1 MAFLKK
7 LKTPAWF
14 KKYQVKKR
22 RRQQGKTDYKQ
33 RRNLVKQAKN
43 KYNSPKY
50 RLVVRFTNRKIIC
63 QVVYATIIGDRTVCQ
78 ALSTELPNY
87 GIKAGLTNYAAAYA
101 TGLLVGRRLLK
112 KYGMDDE
119 FKGVEE
125 TNAEEYHIEDEH
137 EGDRRPFKVL
147 LDVGL
152 MRTSVGARCFGALKG
167 AADAGLHVPHTTKKF
182 PGYEPPAEKGADP
195 NYEAET
201 HKARILGGHVG
212 EYMEMLE
219 EEDPTKYEAHFS
231 KFIAEGVG
239 GGDVQDMYSE
249 AHAKIKEDPSYT
261 PKDAKTVENKRVGN
275 SIVPPDGK
283 KYQRNVK
290 LSLKQR
296 KEKVKQ
302 KITNA
307 QKKALAA
314 AAADDDE

>member
-7 LKTPAWF
+7 LKTCAWF

-22 RRQQGKTDYKQ
+22 RRYQGKTDYKQ
-33 RRNLVKQAKN
+33 RRNMVKQAKN

-50 RLVVRFTNRKIIC
+50 RLVVRFTNKRIIV
-63 QVVYATIIGDRTVCQ
+63 QVAYATIIGDRTVCQ
-78 ALSTELPNY
+78 ALSTELPKY
-87 GIKAGLTNYAAAYA
+87 GITCGLTNYAAAYA
-101 TGLLVGRRLLK
+101 TGLLCGRRLLK

-119 FKGVEE
+119 FKGVGEH
-125 TNAEEYHIEDEH
+125 NAEEYHIEDEH

-152 MRTSVGARCFGALKG
+152 MRTSVGARCFGAMKG
-167 AADAGLHVPHTTKKF
+167 AADAGLHVPHTAKRF
-182 PGYEPPAEKGADP
+182 PGYEAPAEKGADP

-201 HKARILGGHVG
+201 HKARIMGAHVG

-231 KFIAEGVG
+231 KFIAAGIDG
-239 GGDVQDMYSE
+239 GKIQEMYSD
-249 AHAKIKEDPSYT
+249 AHGKIKADPT
-261 PKDAKTVENKRVGN
+261 CAPKDAKAVDIKRVGN
-275 SIVPPDGK
+275 NIISPDGK
-283 KYQRNVK
+283 KYQRNTK
-290 LSLKQR
+290 LTLKQR
-296 KEKVKQ
+296 KEKVRQ
-302 KITNA
+302 KIANA

>member
-7 LKTPAWF
+7 LKTTAWF

-33 RRNLVKQAKN
+33 RRNMVKQAKN

-63 QVVYATIIGDRTVCQ
+63 QIVYATIIGDRTVCQ
-78 ALSTELPNY
+78 AQSTELPNY

-125 TNAEEYHIEDEH
+125 HNAEEYHIEEEH

-152 MRTSVGARCFGALKG
+152 VRTSVGCRVFGAMKG
-167 AADAGLHVPHTTKKF
+167 AADAGLHVPHSTKRF

-195 NYEAET
+195 TYEAET

-219 EEDPTKYEAHFS
+219 EEDPTKYEAHFA

-239 GGDVQDMYSE
+239 GGDIQDMYSD

-261 PKDAKTVENKRVGN
+261 PKEAKSLENKRVGN
-275 SIVPPDGK
+275 SITCGDS
-283 KYQRNVK
+283 KYTRNVK
-290 LSLKQR
+290 LTLKQR
-296 KEKVKQ
+296 KEKVRQ
-302 KITNA
+302 KISTA
-307 QKKALAA
+307 QKKAMAA

>member
-7 LKTPAWF
+7 LKTTAWF

-22 RRQQGKTDYKQ
+22 RRYQGKTDYKQ
-33 RRNLVKQAKN
+33 RRNMVKQAKN

-50 RLVVRFTNRKIIC
+50 RLVVRFTNRRVIV
-63 QVVYATIIGDRTVCQ
+63 QVAYATIIGDRTVCQ

-87 GIKAGLTNYAAAYA
+87 GISCGLTNYAAAYA
-101 TGLLVGRRLLK
+101 TGLLCGRRLLK

-125 TNAEEYHIEDEH
+125 HNGEEYHIEDEH

-152 MRTSVGARCFGALKG
+152 MRTSVGARCFGAMKG
-167 AADAGLHVPHTTKKF
+167 AADAGLHVPHTAKRF

-201 HKARILGGHVG
+201 HAARITGGHVG

-219 EEDPTKYEAHFS
+219 EEDPTKYEAHFA
-231 KFIAEGVG
+231 KFIEAGVG
-239 GGDVQDMYSE
+239 GGEIADMYKNG
-249 AHAKIKEDPSYT
+249 HAKIKEDPTYK
-261 PKDAKTVENKRVGN
+261 PKDAKTVEIKRVGN
-275 SIVPPDGK
+275 QIVSPDGK
-283 KYQRNVK
+283 KYQRNAK
-290 LSLKQR
+290 LTLKQR
-296 KEKVKQ
+296 KEKVRQ
-302 KITNA
+302 KIANA

>member
-7 LKTPAWF
+7 LKTTAWF

-22 RRQQGKTDYKQ
+22 RRYQGKTDYKQ
-33 RRNLVKQAKN
+33 RRNMVKQAKN

-50 RLVVRFTNRKIIC
+50 RLVVRFSNKRITV

-78 ALSTELPNY
+78 ALSSELPKY
-87 GIKAGLTNYAAAYA
+87 GITCGLTNYAAAYA
-101 TGLLVGRRLLK
+101 TGLLCGRRLLK

-119 FKGVEE
+119 FKGVSEH
-125 TNAEEYHIEDEH
+125 NAEEYHIEDEH

-152 MRTSVGARCFGALKG
+152 MRTSVGARCFGAMKG
-167 AADAGLHVPHTTKKF
+167 AADAGCHVPHTAKRF
-182 PGYEPPAEKGADP
+182 PGYEAPSERGAEP
-195 NYEAET
+195 NYDAET

-231 KFIAEGVG
+231 TFIKNGIDG
-239 GGDVQDMYSE
+239 GKIQDMYSG
-249 AHAKIKEDPSYT
+249 AHAKIKSDPTYT
-261 PKDAKTVENKRVGN
+261 PKDSKPVENKRVGN
-275 SIVPPDGK
+275 NIVPAGGK
-283 KYQRNVK
+283 KYQRNIK
-290 LSLKQR
+290 LTLKQR
-296 KEKVKQ
+296 KEKVRQ
-302 KITNA
+302 KIANA

>member
-7 LKTPAWF
+7 LKTVAWF
-14 KKYQVKKR
+14 KKYQCKKR
-22 RRQQGKTDYKQ
+22 RRHEGKTDYKQ
-33 RRNLVKQAKN
+33 RRNMVKQAKN

-50 RLVVRFTNRKIIC
+50 RLVVRFTNKNIIC
-63 QVVYATIIGDRTVCQ
+63 QVAYATIIGDRTICQ
-78 ALSTELPNY
+78 ATSAELPKY

-125 TNAEEYHIEDEH
+125 HNAEEYHIEDEH
-137 EGDRRPFKVL
+137 EGDKRPFKVL

-152 MRTSVGARCFGALKG
+152 MRTSVGARCFGAMKG
-167 AADAGLHVPHTTKKF
+167 AADAGLHVPHTTKRF

-201 HKARILGGHVG
+201 HKARILGSHVG

-219 EEDPTKYEAHFS
+219 EEDPTKYEAHFA
-231 KFIAEGVG
+231 KFIAAGIS
-239 GGDVQDMYSE
+239 GGDISDMYSG
-249 AHAKIKEDPSYT
+249 AHAKIKEDPSFT
-261 PKDAKTVENKRVGN
+261 PKDPKNITNKRVGKN
-275 SIVPPDGK
+275 ILPEGGA
-283 KYQRNVK
+283 KYQRNVR
-290 LSLKQR
+290 LTLKQR
-296 KEKVKQ
+296 KEKVRQ
-302 KITNA
+302 KISTA

>member
-7 LKTPAWF
+7 LKTVAWF

-22 RRQQGKTDYKQ
+22 RRGQGKTDYKQ
-33 RRNLVKQAKN
+33 RRNMVKQAKN

-50 RLVVRFTNRKIIC
+50 RLVVRFTNKRIIC
-63 QVVYATIIGDRTVCQ
+63 QIVYATIIGDRTICQ
-78 ALSTELPNY
+78 ATSSELPKY
-87 GIKAGLTNYAAAYA
+87 GISCGLANYAAAYA

-125 TNAEEYHIEDEH
+125 HNAEEYHIEDDH

-152 MRTSVGARCFGALKG
+152 MRTSVGARCFGAMKG
-167 AADAGLHVPHTTKKF
+167 AADAGLHVPHSTKRF

-231 KFIAEGVG
+231 KFVAAGIDG
-239 GGDVQDMYSE
+239 GKVQDMYSA
-249 AHAKIKEDPSYT
+249 AHAKIKADPTFT
-261 PKDAKTVENKRVGN
+261 PKDSKTVENKRSGN
-275 SIVPPDGK
+275 KITAGGK
-283 KYQRNVK
+283 TYQRNVK
-290 LSLKQR
+290 LTLKQR
-296 KEKVKQ
+296 KEKVRQ
-302 KITNA
+302 KIATA

-314 AAADDDE
+314 AAEDDDE

>member
-7 LKTPAWF
+7 LKTTAWF

-22 RRQQGKTDYKQ
+22 RRYQGKTDYKQ
-33 RRNLVKQAKN
+33 RRNMVKQAKN

-50 RLVVRFTNRKIIC
+50 RLIVRFTNRRVIV
-63 QVVYATIIGDRTVCQ
+63 QVAYATIIGDRTVCQ
-78 ALSTELPNY
+78 ALSTELPKY
-87 GIKAGLTNYAAAYA
+87 GISCGLTNYAAAYA
-101 TGLLVGRRLLK
+101 TGLLCGRRLLK

-119 FKGVEE
+119 FKGVAEH
-125 TNAEEYHIEDEH
+125 NGEEYHIEDEH

-152 MRTSVGARCFGALKG
+152 MRTSVGARCFGAMKG
-167 AADAGLHVPHTTKKF
+167 AADAGLHVPHTAKRF

-201 HKARILGGHVG
+201 HMTRIMGGHVG

-219 EEDPTKYEAHFS
+219 EEDPTKYEAHFA
-231 KFIAEGVG
+231 KFIEAGIG
-239 GGDVQDMYSE
+239 GGEIQDMYKNG
-249 AHAKIKEDPSYT
+249 HTKIKEDPTFT
-261 PKDAKTVENKRVGN
+261 PKDAKGLENKRVGN
-275 SIVPPDGK
+275 HIVPPDGK
-283 KYQRNVK
+283 KYQRNVR
-290 LSLKQR
+290 LTLKQR
-296 KEKVKQ
+296 KEKVRQ
-302 KITNA
+302 KIANA

>member
-7 LKTPAWF
+7 LKTTAWF

-22 RRQQGKTDYKQ
+22 RRYQGKTDYKQ
-33 RRNLVKQAKN
+33 RRNMVKQAKN

-50 RLVVRFTNRKIIC
+50 RLIVRFTNRRVIVQIA
-63 QVVYATIIGDRTVCQ
+63 YATIIGDRTVCQ
-78 ALSTELPNY
+78 ALSTELPKY
-87 GIKAGLTNYAAAYA
+87 GISCGLTNYAAAYA
-101 TGLLVGRRLLK
+101 TGLLCGRRLLK

-125 TNAEEYHIEDEH
+125 CNAEEYHIEDEH

-152 MRTSVGARCFGALKG
+152 MRTSVGARCFGAMKG
-167 AADAGLHVPHTTKKF
+167 AADAGLHVPHTAKRF

-201 HKARILGGHVG
+201 HMSRIMGGHVG

-219 EEDPTKYEAHFS
+219 EEDPTKYEAHFA
-231 KFIAEGVG
+231 KFIEAGVG
-239 GGDVQDMYSE
+239 GGEIQDMYKNG
-249 AHAKIKEDPSYT
+249 HAKIKEDPTFT
-261 PKDAKTVENKRVGN
+261 PTDAKNLENKRVGN
-275 SIVPPDGK
+275 NIVPPDGK

-290 LSLKQR
+290 LTLKQR
-296 KEKVKQ
+296 KEKVRQ
-302 KITNA
+302 KIANA

>member
-1 MAFLKK
+1 M
-7 LKTPAWF
+7 
-14 KKYQVKKR
+14 
-22 RRQQGKTDYKQ
+22 
-33 RRNLVKQAKN
+33 VKQAKN

-50 RLVVRFTNRKIIC
+50 RLVVRFTNKRIVC
-63 QVVYATIIGDRTVCQ
+63 QIVYATIIGDRTICQ
-78 ALSTELPNY
+78 ANSTELPKY
-87 GIKAGLTNYAAAYA
+87 GISCGLKNYAAAYA

-119 FKGVEE
+119 FKGV
-125 TNAEEYHIEDEH
+125 EYHIEDEH

-152 MRTSVGARCFGALKG
+152 MRTSVGARCFGAMKG
-167 AADAGLHVPHTTKKF
+167 AADAGLHVPHTTKRF

-249 AHAKIKEDPSYT
+249 AHDKIKEDPSYT
-261 PKDAKTVENKRVGN
+261 PKEAKTVENKRVGN
-275 SIVPPDGK
+275 KITAGGK
-283 KYQRNVK
+283 TYQRNVK
-290 LSLKQR
+290 LTLKQR
-296 KEKVKQ
+296 KEKVRQ
-302 KITNA
+302 KIATA

-314 AAADDDE
+314 AAEDDDE

>member
-7 LKTPAWF
+7 LKTTAWF

-22 RRQQGKTDYKQ
+22 RRYQGKTDYKQ
-33 RRNLVKQAKN
+33 RRNMVKQAKN

-50 RLVVRFTNRKIIC
+50 RLIVRFTNRRVIV
-63 QVVYATIIGDRTVCQ
+63 QVAYATIIGDRTVCQ
-78 ALSTELPNY
+78 ALSTELPKY
-87 GIKAGLTNYAAAYA
+87 GISCGLTNYAAAYA
-101 TGLLVGRRLLK
+101 TGLLCGRRLLK

-119 FKGVEE
+119 FKGVAEH
-125 TNAEEYHIEDEH
+125 NGEEYHIEDEH

-152 MRTSVGARCFGALKG
+152 MRTSVGARCFGAMKG
-167 AADAGLHVPHTTKKF
+167 AADAGLHVPHTAKRF

-201 HKARILGGHVG
+201 HMTRIMGGHVG

-219 EEDPTKYEAHFS
+219 EEDPTKYEAHFA
-231 KFIAEGVG
+231 KFIEAGIG
-239 GGDVQDMYSE
+239 GGEIQDMYKNG
-249 AHAKIKEDPSYT
+249 HAKIKEDPTFT
-261 PKDAKTVENKRVGN
+261 PKDAKNLENKRVGN
-275 SIVPPDGK
+275 HIVPPDGK
-283 KYQRNVK
+283 KYQRNVR
-290 LSLKQR
+290 LTLKQR
-296 KEKVKQ
+296 KEKVRQ
-302 KITNA
+302 KIANA

>member
-7 LKTPAWF
+7 LKTTAWF

-22 RRQQGKTDYKQ
+22 RRYQGKTDYKQ
-33 RRNLVKQAKN
+33 RRNMVKQAKN

-50 RLVVRFTNRKIIC
+50 RLIVRFTNRRVIV
-63 QVVYATIIGDRTVCQ
+63 QVAYATIIGDRTVCQ
-78 ALSTELPNY
+78 ALSTELPKY
-87 GIKAGLTNYAAAYA
+87 GISCGLTNYAAAYA
-101 TGLLVGRRLLK
+101 TGLLCGRRLLK
-112 KYGMDDE
+112 KYGMDEE

-125 TNAEEYHIEDEH
+125 CNAEEYHIEDEH

-152 MRTSVGARCFGALKG
+152 MRTSVGARCFGAMKG
-167 AADAGLHVPHTTKKF
+167 AADAGLHVPHTAKRF

-201 HKARILGGHVG
+201 HMARIMGGHVG

-219 EEDPTKYEAHFS
+219 EEDPTKYEAHFA
-231 KFIAEGVG
+231 KFIEAGVG
-239 GGDVQDMYSE
+239 GGEIQDMYKNG
-249 AHAKIKEDPSYT
+249 HAKIKEDPTFT
-261 PKDAKTVENKRVGN
+261 PQDAKNLENKRVGN
-275 SIVPPDGK
+275 NIVPPDGK

-290 LSLKQR
+290 LTLKQR
-296 KEKVKQ
+296 KEKVRQ
-302 KITNA
+302 KIANA